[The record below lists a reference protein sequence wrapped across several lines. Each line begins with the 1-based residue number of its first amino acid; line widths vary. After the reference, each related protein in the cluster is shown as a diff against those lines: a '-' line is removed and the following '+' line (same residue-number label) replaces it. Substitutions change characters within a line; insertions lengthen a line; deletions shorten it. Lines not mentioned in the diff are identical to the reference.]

1 MVQRRLVLINL
12 GLGDWNLVLFCA
24 EFIVI
29 FSFSKQRKD
38 ILVKVEMF
46 LLVCFGLKTWLS
58 HLQDDILI
66 KLH

>member
-1 MVQRRLVLINL
+1 MVQRRLLLINL
-12 GLGDWNLVLFCA
+12 GMGDWNLVLFCA

-38 ILVKVEMF
+38 ILVKVERF
-46 LLVCFGLKTWLS
+46 LLVCFGLKMWLS
-58 HLQDDILI
+58 HLQDDIVI

>member
-1 MVQRRLVLINL
+1 MVQRRLLLIN
-12 GLGDWNLVLFCA
+12 LGDWNLVLFCA

-38 ILVKVEMF
+38 ILVKVERF
-46 LLVCFGLKTWLS
+46 LLVCFGLKMWLS
-58 HLQDDILI
+58 HLQDDIVI